1 MDAPSPDL
9 FSTASR
15 NERRLTSVPP
25 HPRSVATPTKS
36 SKSFSHRAAV
46 ELVTLVEVFVADATG
61 GESLG
66 LWIRQRRKGGSG
78 VAKRSR
84 GHDGGDSSVGI
95 RERERRRSAVREKSH
110 VARMSAADVRSIPMS
125 DGRRDQK

>member
-1 MDAPSPDL
+1 
-9 FSTASR
+9 
-15 NERRLTSVPP
+15 
-25 HPRSVATPTKS
+25 
-36 SKSFSHRAAV
+36 
-46 ELVTLVEVFVADATG
+46 
-61 GESLG
+61 LG

-95 RERERRRSAVREKSH
+95 RERERRRSAVR
-110 VARMSAADVRSIPMS
+110 MSAADVRSIPMS